1 MTSSTNGARGS
12 RWRTPQPSTHLYA
25 IGQQVRLSGQRG
37 PAETYEVIGTL
48 PPRDNS
54 PQYRV
59 RNEEERYERVITENL
74 LEPANVAASSSLM
87 ERTFGNG

>member
-1 MTSSTNGARGS
+1 MTNSMNRARGS
-12 RWRTPQPSTHLYA
+12 RWRAPQSPTHLFA

-37 PAETYEVIGTL
+37 PAETYQVIGTL

-74 LEPANVAASSSLM
+74 LEPANVSAASSLM